1 MIKFKRIETIEN
13 QQIRYNILKGD
24 YFRMDE
30 SQRTSELELI
40 EIHLRSI
47 NDLSGVSD
55 TKNKALEKGYID
67 LNGKIT
73 TRGKNLAKMVLAD
86 QSVFEIDNH

>member
-1 MIKFKRIETIEN
+1 MVEN
-13 QQIRYNILKGD
+13 QQIRYNVLKGA

-47 NDLSGVSD
+47 SDLSGVPD
-55 TKNKALEKGYID
+55 IKNKALKKGYID
-67 LNGKIT
+67 LHGKIT

-86 QSVFEIDNH
+86 QSVFEINNR

>member
-1 MIKFKRIETIEN
+1 
-13 QQIRYNILKGD
+13 
-24 YFRMDE
+24 MDE

-55 TKNKALEKGYID
+55 IKNKALKKGYID
-67 LNGKIT
+67 IHGKIT

-86 QSVFEIDNH
+86 QSVFEIDNR